1 MTKKIK
7 EIMEQKVEVKV
18 DFKEDKENNDTF
30 VYVRGKEE
38 LEKFIKDKFQKDKE
52 VCGFIFDNG
61 EIVQIPNI
69 SGSENIEYVMSP
81 VEQVEAITE
90 HGSWKIIWHTHPN
103 NLAIPSVVDLHYS
116 FVGVYYLIYSGV
128 NQEFRIYLREED
140 GFKELKW

>member
-18 DFKEDKENNDTF
+18 KFEEDKENDTF
-30 VYVRGKEE
+30 VYVKGKEE
-38 LEKFIKDKFQKDKE
+38 IEQFIKDKFIKDKE
-52 VCGFIFDNG
+52 VCGLIFDNG
-61 EIVQIPNI
+61 EIVDIPNI
-69 SGSENIEYVMSP
+69 SGTEQIEYVMSP
-81 VEQVEAITE
+81 QEQIEAIIKN
-90 HGSWKIIWHTHPN
+90 GSWSIIWHTHPN

-116 FVGVYYLIYSGV
+116 FVGVYYLIYSGI